1 ASLRKRT
8 IRKTR
13 NTRRSAGKTSAN
25 QKGSTPRRSMM
36 PSGLD
41 TNFHR
46 ALRSLACRCGACSAA
61 TQTRNAY
68 SMVKST
74 SDNSSIARNS
84 GPYCACNAETESSVI
99 ATRLT
104 TIRITMSRPTTT
116 AVRSPIV
123 PCSRIS
129 YSRRLRFAPV
139 RQVRR
144 GMAEFCP
151 CYWTFSP
158 DYAAG
163 STDTTLKVWDRDV
176 LGAGEFG
183 SHALEHVRERHRKLV
198 ALHQWQTRTGIL
210 VCVSTFVVT
219 LPSTIAAIPLLPC
232 EAMTMRS
239 HPLRS

>member
-1 ASLRKRT
+1 
-8 IRKTR
+8 
-13 NTRRSAGKTSAN
+13 
-25 QKGSTPRRSMM
+25 MM

-46 ALRSLACRCGACSAA
+46 ALRALACRCGACSAA

-68 SMVKST
+68 SMVKAT

-84 GPYCACNAETESSVI
+84 GPYCACSAGTESSII

-104 TIRITMSRPTTT
+104 TIRATMSRPTMT

-129 YSRRLRFAPV
+129 YSRLLRFAPV

-144 GMAEFCP
+144 SMAEFCP
-151 CYWTFSP
+151 CYPAFSP

-163 STDTTLKVWDRDV
+163 STDTTLKVWDPASWPVIETYSPGTKACMPKRYPASSSSV
-176 LGAGEFG
+176 AGIVI
-183 SHALEHVRERHRKLV
+183 EHPTHMLRAARFV
-198 ALHQWQTRTGIL
+198 HQPSDLL
-210 VCVSTFVVT
+210 VCTVPEPAHAAV
-219 LPSTIAAIPLLPC
+219 LPELLP
-232 EAMTMRS
+232 
-239 HPLRS
+239 